1 MFKKISMYI
10 LCIAM
15 VLSLVACSAGSDN
28 SSENNATSKAT
39 DGSPADNTGSEESE
53 SKPTKDEG
61 ETEKLT
67 KDAVSYNNFVLK
79 IGMVINE
86 DVISKIGEPT
96 DIQNADSCIGD
107 GQDIIYSYQDLDL
120 QTFKSEDKEV
130 LYSIVINTDS
140 VATADGIR
148 VGNTYDEVKN
158 VYGTPTDETVAF
170 VSYKVEED
178 RWITFYLTDNVV
190 ESIEYL

>member
-1 MFKKISMYI
+1 MY
-10 LCIAM
+10 CYG
-15 VLSLVACSAGSDN
+15 LVACR
-28 SSENNATSKAT
+28 
-39 DGSPADNTGSEESE
+39 
-53 SKPTKDEG
+53 
-61 ETEKLT
+61 T

-148 VGNTYDEVKN
+148 VGNTYDQVKN
-158 VYGTPTDETVAF
+158 VYGTPEDETVAF

>member
-39 DGSPADNTGSEESE
+39 GGSPADNTGSEESE
-53 SKPTKDEG
+53 STPKKDEG

-158 VYGTPTDETVAF
+158 VYGTPEEETVAF

>member
-53 SKPTKDEG
+53 STPTKDEG

-158 VYGTPTDETVAF
+158 VYGTPEDETVAF